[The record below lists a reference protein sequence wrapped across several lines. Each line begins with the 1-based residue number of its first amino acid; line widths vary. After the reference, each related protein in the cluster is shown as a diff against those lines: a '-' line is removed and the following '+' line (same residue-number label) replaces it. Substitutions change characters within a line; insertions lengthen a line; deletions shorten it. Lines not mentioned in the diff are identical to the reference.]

1 MRQSGRV
8 EKNNY
13 KLAIL
18 SGALLALLVSSTLF
32 TPLFKVR
39 LVTVNLN
46 PFTTEEELLGTAE
59 IVKGKTILTFLS
71 EGQVIKRLKTHP
83 YVADVNMAKIWP
95 QKIDLKITYRQDSFA
110 IPNAGF
116 YIILDDQ
123 LQVLRVDKMAY
134 DATVLEGITFKEFK
148 IGKKINVDQAKV
160 LERTVTLKQLMLKSH
175 ITFLSKVQLNNDSLT
190 VYTKQGLMGSF
201 GDGRNIEERF
211 NSFVDIYDNL
221 ESKGIKSGLID
232 VSSDGLPTYKP
243 FGK

>member
-1 MRQSGRV
+1 M
-8 EKNNY
+8 
-13 KLAIL
+13 
-18 SGALLALLVSSTLF
+18 
-32 TPLFKVR
+32 
-39 LVTVNLN
+39 
-46 PFTTEEELLGTAE
+46 
-59 IVKGKTILTFLS
+59 
-71 EGQVIKRLKTHP
+71 
-83 YVADVNMAKIWP
+83 
-95 QKIDLKITYRQDSFA
+95 
-110 IPNAGF
+110 
-116 YIILDDQ
+116 
-123 LQVLRVDKMAY
+123 DKMTY

-175 ITFLSKVQLNNDSLT
+175 ITFLSKIQLNNDSLT

-201 GDGRNIEERF
+201 GDGRNIEQRF

>member
-1 MRQSGRV
+1 MRRSGQD

-13 KLAIL
+13 RLAIL
-18 SGALLALLVSSTLF
+18 SGALLALLVSSTFF
-32 TPLFKVR
+32 TPLFKVS

-46 PFTTEEELLGTAE
+46 SFTTEEELLETSG

-83 YVADVNMAKIWP
+83 YVADVNMEKIWP
-95 QKIDLKITYRQDSFA
+95 QKVELKITYRQDSFA

-134 DATVLEGITFKEFK
+134 DTTVLEGITFKEFK
-148 IGKKINVDQAKV
+148 IGKKINVDQAKI

-175 ITFLSKVQLNNDSLT
+175 ITFLSKIQLNNDSLT

-201 GDGRNIEERF
+201 GDGRNIEARF

>member
-1 MRQSGRV
+1 MRQSRRV

-13 KLAIL
+13 RLAII
-18 SGALLALLVSSTLF
+18 SGALLALLVSSTFF
-32 TPLFKVR
+32 TPLFKVS
-39 LVTVNLN
+39 LVVVNLN
-46 PFTTEEELLGTAE
+46 PFTSEEELLDTAE

-83 YVADVNMAKIWP
+83 YVADVNMKKIWP
-95 QKIDLKITYRQDSFA
+95 QKIELKIAYRQDSFA

-134 DATVLEGITFKEFK
+134 DATILEGITFKEFK

-175 ITFLSKVQLNNDSLT
+175 ITFLSKIQLNNNSLT

-201 GDGRNIEERF
+201 GDGRNIESRF

>member
-1 MRQSGRV
+1 MRQSDYV

-18 SGALLALLVSSTLF
+18 SGAILALLVSSTFF
-32 TPLFKVR
+32 TPLFKVS

-46 PFTTEEELLGTAE
+46 PFTTEEELLDTAE
-59 IVKGKTILTFLS
+59 IIKGKTILTFLS
-71 EGQVIKRLKTHP
+71 EGAVVKKLKTHP
-83 YVADVNMAKIWP
+83 YVADATVKKIWP
-95 QKIDLKITYRQDSFA
+95 QKVALTIKYRQDSFA

-134 DATVLEGITFKEFK
+134 DATVLDGFTFKEFK
-148 IGKKINVDQAKV
+148 IGKRITVDQSKI
-160 LERTVTLKQLMLKSH
+160 LERTVTLKQLMQKSH
-175 ITFLSKVQLNNDSLT
+175 LTFLSKIQLNNGNLV

-201 GDGRNIEERF
+201 GDGKNLEERF
-211 NSFVDIYDNL
+211 NNFVDIYDNL
-221 ESKGIKSGLID
+221 ETKGIKTGLID